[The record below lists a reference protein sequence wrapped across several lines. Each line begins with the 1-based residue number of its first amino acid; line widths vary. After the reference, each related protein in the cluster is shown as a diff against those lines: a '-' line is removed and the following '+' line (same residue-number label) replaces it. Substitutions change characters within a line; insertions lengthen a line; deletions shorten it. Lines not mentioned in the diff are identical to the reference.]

1 MDATNRMPGDAEAA
15 AAAAAMQETYG
26 RRGLLP
32 SVGDSVWFQHMVG
45 AFPRPGRIQQFTEF
59 GSIVVR
65 DDAGVSYTLDA
76 SQLAEF

>member
-15 AAAAAMQETYG
+15 AAAAGMQETYG

-32 SVGDSVWFQHMVG
+32 SVGDSVWFQHVVG
-45 AFPRPGRIQQFTEF
+45 AFPRPGRIEQFTDF
-59 GSIVVR
+59 GSLVVR
-65 DDAGVSYTLDA
+65 DDGGDAYVIEA